1 MADNVIPFIAPP
13 IISPQDRA
21 RIRDLTAKGH
31 LVGGFAANASMP
43 APLCQLYADA
53 MLRRP
58 LLSAPGMAS
67 ADNSFAAYAPDP
79 DADYRAGYGDG
90 YRTGL
95 IHGRADP
102 AGAQGLVRWMRPRR
116 RGGGGRFVT
125 GRGFL
130 IGFGLLV
137 AVALLLEA
145 FG

>member
-1 MADNVIPFIAPP
+1 MPGASIIPFPVIAPP
-13 IISPQDRA
+13 RLSESDKR
-21 RIRDLTAKGH
+21 RL
-31 LVGGFAANASMP
+31 AALP
-43 APLCQLYADA
+43 P
-53 MLRRP
+53 
-58 LLSAPGMAS
+58 
-67 ADNSFAAYAPDP
+67 SFAAYAPDP